1 MVTYTEAEVE
11 VEATVQA
18 ELLLLMSPPSNSF
31 IFALLYVFQ
40 NLRVSDT
47 NLRDLLC
54 ALVSCTEA
62 GRQKSASHP
71 ATSTAGCTTA
81 RVKFESS
88 SRSGHSGWRVE
99 QTIIR
104 STKVHGT
111 EKERLKAGSSLEAF
125 LNGDAVE

>member
-1 MVTYTEAEVE
+1 
-11 VEATVQA
+11 
-18 ELLLLMSPPSNSF
+18 MSPPSNSV

-54 ALVSCTEA
+54 ALVSCTEV
-62 GRQKSASHP
+62 GRQKSGSHP
-71 ATSTAGCTTA
+71 ATSTAWCKLQA
-81 RVKFESS
+81 SS
-88 SRSGHSGWRVE
+88 
-99 QTIIR
+99 IR

-111 EKERLKAGSSLEAF
+111 EKVRVKAGSSLEAF